1 MSPHDPKGEEA
12 GEALAAAAFIA
23 DLRKLAGDRALLKV
37 GAKHSKAD
45 KERIKKVHDLVAE
58 LDPDCCPDG
67 NGGDGDAEKLA
78 KQLDAER
85 AANAKLLSET
95 IMPAIAKITEQL
107 GKMDVTLGAVASQP
121 LPIGTSS
128 VNLRT
133 VEKSDDA
140 ALEDRARALSLQVQ
154 AGPQR

>member
-1 MSPHDPKGEEA
+1 MLVH
-12 GEALAAAAFIA
+12 ALV
-23 DLRKLAGDRALLKV
+23 DKPNLVQVTEHLEGDE
-37 GAKHSKAD
+37 SIYEIECDQAD
-45 KERIKKVHDLVAE
+45 KGRIKKVHDLVAE